1 MLIKRSANHLKPFLT
16 EPLQTKTKPSSK
28 RQPKRSLAYD
38 VTIRYIEP
46 EPANWEVTVDAETG
60 KILKKQNK
68 VEHAATTGT
77 GTTLKGKTVSLRK
90 RQICAAQNYYVR
102 SAKPRV

>member
-1 MLIKRSANHLKPFLT
+1 MT
-16 EPLQTKTKPSSK
+16 TKDGKY
-28 RQPKRSLAYD
+28 RLAYD

-77 GTTLKGKTVSLRK
+77 GTTLKGKTVSLNISSESGK
-90 RQICAAQNYYVR
+90 YVFAR
-102 SAKPRV
+102 SF